1 MSARLGLGTAPLG
14 NMYSAISD
22 EAAEDTVA
30 AAWEAGIRFFDT
42 APLYGAGLS
51 ETRLGRALAGR
62 PRGQYEIS
70 TKVGRV
76 LEPGADPD
84 SIFVATPERRPR
96 FDFSRDGIMRSF
108 ESSLDRLGL
117 DRVDTLLLHDP
128 DDHEAEVRAEAL
140 PALVELRQ
148 SGAVSSIGAG
158 MNQAGMLARLVADF
172 DLDRVLVAG
181 RWSLLDRSAGEVL
194 LPLCAERGVE
204 VMVGGVFN
212 SGLLA
217 DPEGGATFDYARA
230 PEPMVRAARAMAA
243 ASARRGLSLVAP
255 AVQFPARHPAV
266 GIVLVGVRSAAEVE
280 ANRRAFR
287 AEVPDELWPELE
299 ACRPASGSEN

>member
-1 MSARLGLGTAPLG
+1 LTARLGLGAAPLG
-14 NMYSAISD
+14 NLYSVISD
-22 EAAEDTVA
+22 EAAAATVD
-30 AAWEAGIRFFDT
+30 AAWAAGIRYFDT
-42 APLYGAGLS
+42 APLYGSGLS

-62 PRGQYEIS
+62 PRDQYEIS

-84 SIFVATPERRPR
+84 SIFVGIPASRPR

-108 ESSLDRLGL
+108 EASLDRLGL

-128 DDHEAEVRAEAL
+128 DDHEDQARSEAL
-140 PALVELRQ
+140 PALIELRQ

-158 MNQAGMLARLVADF
+158 MNQTAMLSRFVSHF

-204 VMVGGVFN
+204 VIVGGVFN

-217 DPEGGATFDYARA
+217 DPEGAAPFDYGRA
-230 PEPMVRAARAMAA
+230 PQAMVEGARAMAEA
-243 ASARRGLSLVAP
+243 AARRGVSLVAP

-266 GIVLVGVRSAAEVE
+266 GVVLVGVRSVQEVV
-280 ANRRAFR
+280 ANAGAFG
-287 AEVPDELWPELE
+287 AEVPVELWPELE
-299 ACRPASGSEN
+299 ACRPTA